1 MVNYLEILIVF
12 AVAILLSPFAPAQ
25 DSFAERSVYFAT
37 HFRNWYEEASAEE
50 VTRYVEELAEWGMNG
65 VGAWFDMHDFSG
77 MDDDGARRRL
87 ARIKLIFRT
96 AQRLG
101 LRRDLLFLANESFG
115 GSPPELRAD
124 WRAGRNG
131 YVSNLV
137 GHYHVELC
145 PSKPGATELLLKW
158 RSQVFSAFKD
168 APPTEITIFPYDQGG
183 CTCGDCAPWGANGF
197 LKLAQKLSSL
207 AKATFPGVRVN
218 LSTWRFDAFGDL
230 HEWDGVFARGAEI
243 AKWADRLYV
252 APNDLPRVREASP
265 GGLPV
270 FSTSEISMQGMLPW
284 GGYGA
289 NPMPMRLQ
297 REIADNPNLL
307 GLRPYSEGVYED
319 LNKVVALEML
329 RNPKKTA
336 LDAVGDYAARY
347 FGEAT
352 RESVKEAVRL
362 MEANMEHTANA
373 VQGEMRRTSYALDA
387 VDVSKPWTLSH
398 AVPKLDA
405 AKARKAKALI
415 DEAERMM
422 EVPRRASWRFRL
434 LRLRADIDCALANG
448 SGECELAPLFSEL
461 ADIYHVSNVTPP
473 WLVPPSKSLWRKV
486 EHLWKTCL

>member
-1 MVNYLEILIVF
+1 MLPF
-12 AVAILLSPFAPAQ
+12 LLTARDAFP
-25 DSFAERSVYFAT
+25 ERSVYFAT
-37 HFRNWYEEASAEE
+37 HFRNWYEEASDEE

-87 ARIKLIFRT
+87 ARIKLIFCT
-96 AQRLG
+96 AKRLG

-183 CTCGDCAPWGANGF
+183 CTCGNCAPWGANGF
-197 LKLAQKLSSL
+197 LKLAQKLSML
-207 AKATFPGVRVN
+207 AKATFPGIHVN
-218 LSTWRFDAFGDL
+218 LSTWRFDAFGNL
-230 HEWDGVFARGAEI
+230 HEWDGVFARGGEI

-252 APNDLPRVREASP
+252 APDDLSRVGKTSP
-265 GGLPV
+265 GELPV
-270 FSTSEISMQGMLPW
+270 FSMSEISMQGMLPW

-297 REIADNPNLL
+297 KEIAGNPNLL
-307 GLRPYSEGVYED
+307 GLRPYSEGIYED
-319 LNKVVALEML
+319 LNKIMVLGML
-329 RNPKKTA
+329 RDPSKSA
-336 LDAVGDYAARY
+336 LDVAGDYAARY

-352 RESVKEAVRL
+352 RESVKEAVRI
-362 MEANMEHTANA
+362 MEENMKHTAHV
-373 VQGEMRRTSYALDA
+373 VQGSIRRTAYALDA
-387 VDVSKPWTLSH
+387 VNAAKPWTISH
-398 AVPKLDA
+398 VVPKIDVV
-405 AKARKAKALI
+405 KARRAKALL
-415 DEAERMM
+415 DEAEFAMD
-422 EVPRRASWRFRL
+422 VPRRASWRFRI
-434 LRLRADIDCALANG
+434 LRLRADIDCALAEGANG
-448 SGECELAPLFSEL
+448 ERLAPLFAEL
-461 ADIYHVSNVTPP
+461 AHVYHVSNATPP
-473 WLVPPSKSLWRKV
+473 WLVPPSEALWHKTV
-486 EHLWKTCL
+486 HLWQTCL